1 MILSASD
8 RLRYFPTIELTGSTL
23 LGALRAAQNSAEA
36 AIGRS
41 LELTQYSEVYEVQGR
56 ARSVF
61 LAHWPVRADRP
72 IQVFTKQNDSEIP
85 LPSSEFAIN
94 SDGVLAFNSS
104 QYPRWFR
111 VVYWSGFDF
120 ANENTD
126 EVQAIKAAVAAFLLY
141 QSR

>member
-1 MILSASD
+1 MILSPSD
-8 RLRYFPTIELTGSTL
+8 RLRFFPTIELTGGTL
-23 LGALRAAQNSAEA
+23 LGALQSAQNTAEA
-36 AIGRS
+36 VTGRS
-41 LELTQYSEVYEVQGR
+41 LELAEYSEVYEVMGR

-61 LAHWPVRADRP
+61 LRHWPIRTDKPV
-72 IQVFTKQNDSEIP
+72 QVFTKQNESEILVAP
-85 LPSSEFAIN
+85 SEFAIN

-120 ANENTD
+120 ANENTAD
-126 EVQAIKAAVAAFLLY
+126 TQAIKAAVAAFLLY